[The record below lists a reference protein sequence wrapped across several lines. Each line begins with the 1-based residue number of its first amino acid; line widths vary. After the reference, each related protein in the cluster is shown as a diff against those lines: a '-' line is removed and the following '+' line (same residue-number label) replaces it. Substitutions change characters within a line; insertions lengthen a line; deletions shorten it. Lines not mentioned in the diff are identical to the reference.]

1 MITCIPYTC
10 IPYTTTHTL
19 PRFMFPPPTPPLSHP
34 SPPPDLAEG
43 PEGFDLSRGVWRM
56 TGWKEVEELRRKL
69 ADLRELREL
78 VRSLGRGGGKGPKRR
93 APEEVQSSRR
103 PPGVIR
109 SPLVPEETWGLTRS
123 GDLSRML
130 PSEAHLLAAGWPRG
144 KGQTEV
150 EPVDGNRAARLLH
163 LVRRAERNL
172 MSYERTGRGGVGG
185 LGCEITWIHPCAHG
199 FLWFY
204 FLNPFVYMM
213 LNMRTMLPYP
223 PPVHA
228 PHTHHLYM
236 LTLHIVPNPQ
246 THSGWVDDEPA
257 RVTGRMEIRPAAE
270 LGPIILCLD
279 TSGSMRGARE
289 TVAKALALECLRGAH
304 RQERKCFLYAFR
316 CGWHGRVGNGG
327 CMCVCVYFAELCLLG
342 IFVNLYTCFHIC
354 IAVIMYTST
363 HHLDIP
369 PTKPPYNT
377 TALQHPTPTVPP
389 QPQWPRGCGGIG
401 THHRC
406 RRPQPPAPVSADELP
421 GWY

>member
-1 MITCIPYTC
+1 MYTE
-10 IPYTTTHTL
+10 
-19 PRFMFPPPTPPLSHP
+19 
-34 SPPPDLAEG
+34 LADG
-43 PEGFDLSRGVWRM
+43 PEGFDLSRGVWKA
-56 TGWKEVEELRRKL
+56 TGWKEVEALRRKL

-93 APEEVQSSRR
+93 APEEVPSSRR
-103 PPGVIR
+103 PPGVTR

-172 MSYERTGRGGVGG
+172 MSYERTG
-185 LGCEITWIHPCAHG
+185 
-199 FLWFY
+199 
-204 FLNPFVYMM
+204 
-213 LNMRTMLPYP
+213 
-223 PPVHA
+223 
-228 PHTHHLYM
+228 
-236 LTLHIVPNPQ
+236 
-246 THSGWVDDEPA
+246 WVDDEPA

-316 CGWHGRVGNGG
+316 YLCRVWSS
-327 CMCVCVYFAELCLLG
+327 C
-342 IFVNLYTCFHIC
+342 
-354 IAVIMYTST
+354 
-363 HHLDIP
+363 
-369 PTKPPYNT
+369 
-377 TALQHPTPTVPP
+377 
-389 QPQWPRGCGGIG
+389 
-401 THHRC
+401 
-406 RRPQPPAPVSADELP
+406 
-421 GWY
+421 